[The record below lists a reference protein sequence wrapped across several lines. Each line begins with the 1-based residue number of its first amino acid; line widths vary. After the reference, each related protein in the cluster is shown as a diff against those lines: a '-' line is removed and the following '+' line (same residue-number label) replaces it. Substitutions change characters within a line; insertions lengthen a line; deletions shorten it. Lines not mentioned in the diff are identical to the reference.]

1 MVELFQQKQ
10 SSWENSCCY
19 EIYWSFFCMASE
31 ILETDMLH
39 LFLLSDGTWIDD
51 NEYLQRLEN
60 ATELIVCIEE
70 QMQKLSNYFDLNIS
84 LMM

>member
-1 MVELFQQKQ
+1 
-10 SSWENSCCY
+10 
-19 EIYWSFFCMASE
+19 MASE

-51 NEYLQRLEN
+51 NKYLERLEN